1 MIECADTHDFL
12 DGHPKKL
19 LLLQEELK
27 DEYAALT
34 SQEREDLVEEFAIQR
49 DEHTKVKRP
58 SPKARIADVANVVR
72 NMQLLVRR
80 FIKILT
86 IM

>member
-1 MIECADTHDFL
+1 LIECADTHDFL

-27 DEYAALT
+27 DEYVALT
-34 SQEREDLVEEFAIQR
+34 SQECEDLVEEFTIQQ
-49 DEHTKVKRP
+49 DERTKVKQP
-58 SPKARIADVANVVR
+58 SPKAHIADVANVVW
-72 NMQLLVRR
+72 NMQLLVCR

-86 IM
+86 VM

>member
-1 MIECADTHDFL
+1 MIECADTHNYL

-27 DEYAALT
+27 DEYMALT

-49 DEHTKVKRP
+49 DERTKVKRP
-58 SPKARIADVANVVR
+58 SPKAHIADVANVVR

-86 IM
+86 VM